1 MEEII
6 SAPVLGFRAPSFS
19 ISDDVL
25 KVIEECGYLYDS
37 SFNSFAMH
45 GRYGKILLNSYIKK
59 GISHQVSNDFFELPI
74 SNLEFNYPI
83 SYQLPAMSLGQN
95 DKKRFVL
102 PWGGGA
108 YFRIIPFSIFKR
120 GVESIL
126 KKENAY
132 LFYMHPW
139 EIDPDQPRVGKAS
152 SSCKFRHYIN
162 LNRTFL
168 KLTRFIEY
176 FGQCRFVTCRQYLD
190 IIVHN

>member
-1 MEEII
+1 L
-6 SAPVLGFRAPSFS
+6 LGGRQKAAFF
-19 ISDDVL
+19 
-25 KVIEECGYLYDS
+25 K
-37 SFNSFAMH
+37 SFA
-45 GRYGKILLNSYIKK
+45 
-59 GISHQVSNDFFELPI
+59 
-74 SNLEFNYPI
+74 
-83 SYQLPAMSLGQN
+83 
-95 DKKRFVL
+95 L

-139 EIDPDQPRVGKAS
+139 EIDPDQPRVSNGS
-152 SSCKFRHYIN
+152 SFCKFRHYIN

-176 FGQCRFVTCRQYLD
+176 FGQCRFVSCRQYLD
-190 IIVHN
+190 KTIELIAHSS